1 MAGNGFNSSTCSWK
15 LVDAR
20 FFYRGYEAAMGPMDT
35 TRVSRSPCY
44 DDHDGTHT
52 SSPVPACW
60 GSRPARCAARH
71 PRRALRVQGVMLSDC
86 FSPDILVGMDTAIGE
101 RCGVLLLSLGGG
113 LAHYSCDIVAI
124 DAFASM
130 EQNVLVSYCSAVLIS
145 MFQRAKP
152 VN

>member
-1 MAGNGFNSSTCSWK
+1 
-15 LVDAR
+15 
-20 FFYRGYEAAMGPMDT
+20 
-35 TRVSRSPCY
+35 
-44 DDHDGTHT
+44 
-52 SSPVPACW
+52 
-60 GSRPARCAARH
+60 
-71 PRRALRVQGVMLSDC
+71 MLGDC

-130 EQNVLVSYCSAVLIS
+130 EQNVLVSYYSAVLIS